1 MAWRRLDGVFQCR
14 EFDDSVYGTYEI
26 FVVLHASQSPAC
38 RG

>member
-1 MAWRRLDGVFQCR
+1 MVVIFQCR

-26 FVVLHASQSPAC
+26 FVFVDAPQSSAVC